1 MVVWIDIHKGYVG
14 WIGFG
19 RGRARGRAR
28 ARGRGRGGLGEGGL
42 IYCYRKD
49 IGLELVVDR

>member
-19 RGRARGRAR
+19 RAR
-28 ARGRGRGGLGEGGL
+28 ARGRGGLGEGGL

>member
-19 RGRARGRAR
+19 RGRGGG
-28 ARGRGRGGLGEGGL
+28 RGRGRGRLGEGGL